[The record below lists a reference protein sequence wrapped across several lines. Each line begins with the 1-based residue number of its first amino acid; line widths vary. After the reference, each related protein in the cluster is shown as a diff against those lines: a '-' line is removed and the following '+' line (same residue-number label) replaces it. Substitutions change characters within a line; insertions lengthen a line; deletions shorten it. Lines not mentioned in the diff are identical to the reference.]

1 MVLNGQLSKW
11 KKINSR
17 VPQVP
22 VDSKLDFKFNVDQKI
37 EKCNELIDL
46 IRRISVNFPRKA
58 LLTIYKSFVRTHR
71 DYGDTVCSC
80 HVTYAF
86 SE

>member
-1 MVLNGQLSKW
+1 MS
-11 KKINSR
+11 
-17 VPQVP
+17 

-58 LLTIYKSFVRTHR
+58 LFTIYKSFVRTHR
-71 DYGDTVCSC
+71 DYGDIL
-80 HVTYAF
+80 
-86 SE
+86 